1 MGNPMSLVIVK
12 TSAIAIYSSST
23 TPNVFPINNS
33 NNNNNNNK
41 AQLSDLSHFQ
51 ATTSEFITT
60 RPQTSALSAANY
72 ARGANKANTTVTNHI
87 IRTNIIVG
95 GSRDFEEPN
104 GKMRAKLQQLL
115 QREKDD
121 EDEEKRQLQQDHQQ
135 QQQQQQQH
143 LSVQEELQQQFQ
155 HAIAAGENAYLLERI
170 DANGAGAGGGGGGS
184 SGVHEQPIY
193 GTWST
198 KAKRPQAPAKSS
210 AAGSP
215 PAATAASS
223 MQTLIGEVEEH
234 FHENHNYGTHH
245 YERLPRRSSTMT
257 PVRRELHDQI
267 PRPPRLTSRQPS
279 LANRRQFTDTAQPNP
294 PTRDDS
300 ANSQPIPFHFPYD
313 GSLPEEFKKH
323 QQSERASVAPFD
335 EVNNIQDI
343 LQKLTLGGLAS
354 TKMPSLMMM
363 PSGLHISG
371 SYKNLKS
378 SGIANFFRG
387 KRHKKQ
393 IPFPQPMPMFNGY
406 QPQMMGFLPQAPY
419 QSRIALEQIY
429 PFKPRSPSDINLLA
443 IQQQQQQQHQQLK
456 AQQMKNN
463 KKSKKGKKPKDKDKK
478 NLLASSNIFMQHY
491 PYATGAP
498 DMLYPTMFPP
508 LMAINVTQAP
518 VTLTK
523 RLPFK
528 LNLDIFP
535 ILPPSRNP
543 KAVSSLAMDEARIV
557 SSMRPPT
564 MMRNPFLEYYS
575 TPMTPTVSSL
585 GFYNPY
591 GAQKPYNNHIRF
603 PGAVQGQQQQHQQ
616 SSQQHIY
623 ANLQNGAQGHQT
635 PFLPIDC
642 DPALQPSGST
652 SSNSLS
658 SPIMLHLNV
667 FPKKKTPLSS
677 PLPQTSTNP
686 FYNSGGNNN
695 LHRSTIHE
703 EGEGDGLN
711 HAIEPRHQ
719 PKALNISSQTSIAR
733 SDTAANNDAQRD
745 LVDFE
750 HPIVA
755 ANDISELP
763 TPAALI
769 GGQSTESSSSSFQA
783 ISYYDHNNNSNVT
796 NIPINGPSDNN
807 GAQAN
812 SNHNSMEQMV
822 SEAKTA
828 SLFRFPVEDLIQF
841 QVHDAM

>member
-1 MGNPMSLVIVK
+1 MSLVIVK
-12 TSAIAIYSSST
+12 TSAIAIYSNKSS
-23 TPNVFPINNS
+23 PNVFPINTNG
-33 NNNNNNNK
+33 NNNK
-41 AQLSDLSHFQ
+41 PQLSDLSHFQ

-60 RPQTSALSAANY
+60 VPQTSALSATNFNY
-72 ARGANKANTTVTNHI
+72 NRGGSEHKANNTVTNHI

-95 GSRDFEEPN
+95 GSRDFEEPHD
-104 GKMRAKLQQLL
+104 KMRAKLQQLL
-115 QREKDD
+115 QREKYDD
-121 EDEEKRQLQQDHQQ
+121 DEEKRQLQQDHHQ

-143 LSVQEELQQQFQ
+143 LSVQEELQQQQFQ
-155 HAIAAGENAYLLERI
+155 HAISAGENAYLLERI
-170 DANGAGAGGGGGGS
+170 DANSGGGAGGAT
-184 SGVHEQPIY
+184 HEQPIY

-198 KAKRPQAPAKSS
+198 KAKRPLPPTKTG
-210 AAGSP
+210 AANST
-215 PAATAASS
+215 PAATSS

-234 FHENHNYGTHH
+234 FHENHNYGPAHH

-257 PVRRELHDQI
+257 PVRRDLHDQI

-279 LANRRQFTDTAQPNP
+279 LANRRQFTDTPQPNG
-294 PTRDDS
+294 RDE
-300 ANSQPIPFHFPYD
+300 AHTQPIPFHFPYD
-313 GSLPEEFKKH
+313 GPLPEEFKKSK
-323 QQSERASVAPFD
+323 QSERTSVAPYD

-354 TKMPSLMMM
+354 TKMPALMMM

-393 IPFPQPMPMFNGY
+393 IQFPQPMPMFNGY
-406 QPQMMGFLPQAPY
+406 QAPMMGFMPQAAY

-429 PFKPRSPSDINLLA
+429 PFKPRSPNDINLLA
-443 IQQQQQQQHQQLK
+443 MQQQQQQQLK
-456 AQQMKNN
+456 AQAQIKN
-463 KKSKKGKKPKDKDKK
+463 SKKAKKNKKPKDKDKK
-478 NLLASSNIFMQHY
+478 NLLASSNVFMQHY
-491 PYATGAP
+491 PYGTGAP
-498 DMLYPTMFPP
+498 EMFYPTMYPP

-518 VTLTK
+518 PAIGK
-523 RLPFK
+523 RVPFK

-543 KAVSSLAMDEARIV
+543 KAVSTLAMEEARIV
-557 SSMRPPT
+557 STMRPAS
-564 MMRNPFLEYYS
+564 MLRNPFMEYYS
-575 TPMTPTVSSL
+575 TPITPTVSSL

-591 GAQKPYNNHIRF
+591 GQQKPHNHIRF
-603 PGAVQGQQQQHQQ
+603 PGAVQSAQ
-616 SSQQHIY
+616 SNNMQF
-623 ANLQNGAQGHQT
+623 NGGHGHQT

-642 DPALQPSGST
+642 DPSMLPAGAPST
-652 SSNSLS
+652 NSLS

-667 FPKKKTPLSS
+667 FPKKKAIPSPSS
-677 PLPQTSTNP
+677 PLTPSSTNP
-686 FYNSGGNNN
+686 FYNNANANSNNNLN

-703 EGEGDGLN
+703 ENEGESLS

-719 PKALNISSQTSIAR
+719 PKSLNISSQTSIER
-733 SDTAANNDAQRD
+733 SDTTNSDQQRD

-763 TPAALI
+763 TPAALM
-769 GGQSTESSSSSFQA
+769 GDNSQHQSTETSSSFHA
-783 ISYYDHNNNSNVT
+783 ISFYDHNNSANNT
-796 NIPINGPSDNN
+796 NAAVSV
-807 GAQAN
+807 AN
-812 SNHNSMEQMV
+812 SNYNHNSNTYTNSNTNTNNMEQMV